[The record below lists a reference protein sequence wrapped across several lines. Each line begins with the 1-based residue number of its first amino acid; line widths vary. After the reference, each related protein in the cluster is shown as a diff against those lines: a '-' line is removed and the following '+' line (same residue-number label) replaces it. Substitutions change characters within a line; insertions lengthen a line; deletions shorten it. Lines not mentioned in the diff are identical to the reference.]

1 MTKQLA
7 PHKPT
12 VATRYEQAVKVSP
25 LVLCD
30 RLIQVAQEADSAGYV
45 QTAAQLVALVDR
57 MFDAPPN
64 HH

>member
-1 MTKQLA
+1 MSKQLVA
-7 PHKPT
+7 HKPT
-12 VATRYEQAVKVSP
+12 IAPRHEQAVKVSA

-30 RLIQVAQEADSAGYV
+30 RLIQVAQDAESAGFV
-45 QTAAQLVALVDR
+45 QTAAHLVALMDR